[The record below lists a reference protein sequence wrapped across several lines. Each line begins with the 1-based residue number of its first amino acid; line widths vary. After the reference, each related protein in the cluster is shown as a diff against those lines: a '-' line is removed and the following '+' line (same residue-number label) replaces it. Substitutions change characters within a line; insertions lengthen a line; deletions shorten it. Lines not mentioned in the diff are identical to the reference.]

1 MYVDLLKDVHEKSVD
16 LWQESQD
23 ENDWEEKDKGVGAVP
38 GQLQVS
44 SRREGRLVEF
54 DGVLV
59 VGIAQM
65 AHQQAKSAA
74 QDKIDCP

>member
-1 MYVDLLKDVHEKSVD
+1 MYVDLFEDVHEKSVD

-38 GQLQVS
+38 GKLQVS

-65 AHQQAKSAA
+65 AH
-74 QDKIDCP
+74 